1 MKGFSDSTG
10 KGFSML
16 NRLSFI
22 IAVSIVL
29 SSQQIVGASP
39 VTYDFTGTLNQ
50 PVDGSTTFTGSFTI
64 NANPTVNLVANPYV
78 AEDGSDVS
86 LSVNL
91 GGHTINYVNTPQL
104 SDSATFQLTWYS
116 PSSVQSFFVET
127 PGVTALPTLEFS
139 VQGRGNITFGMGFDK
154 PGGVEQLSNLRDISF
169 PLNSSDST
177 GLQVGGF

>member
-1 MKGFSDSTG
+1 
-10 KGFSML
+10 ML

-139 VQGRGNITFGMGFDK
+139 VQGRGNITLALLPSEWVTLGHFSVGHLDK
-154 PGGVEQLSNLRDISF
+154 RIF
-169 PLNSSDST
+169 
-177 GLQVGGF
+177 

>member
-91 GGHTINYVNTPQL
+91 GGAYDQLRQYAAVVRFSHVPINL
-104 SDSATFQLTWYS
+104 
-116 PSSVQSFFVET
+116 VQSVFRAV
-127 PGVTALPTLEFS
+127 V
-139 VQGRGNITFGMGFDK
+139 
-154 PGGVEQLSNLRDISF
+154 LR
-169 PLNSSDST
+169 
-177 GLQVGGF
+177 

>member
-1 MKGFSDSTG
+1 
-10 KGFSML
+10 ML

-64 NANPTVNLVANPYV
+64 NANPTVNPVANPYV

-91 GGHTINYVNTPQL
+91 GGAYDQL
-104 SDSATFQLTWYS
+104 RQYAAVIRFSHVPIKL
-116 PSSVQSFFVET
+116 VQSVFRAV
-127 PGVTALPTLEFS
+127 V
-139 VQGRGNITFGMGFDK
+139 
-154 PGGVEQLSNLRDISF
+154 LR
-169 PLNSSDST
+169 
-177 GLQVGGF
+177 